1 MKRIATIA
9 AVAASVG
16 FLLSGPNAVAAA
28 PSHQAP
34 AVATSCYGS
43 AKSFSTDSADQWP
56 QGANYA
62 TTTSNCADINVKPT
76 SGMWVQTCFLGANF
90 YCNKATWITGGTWGT
105 AATGVLNGTAFYLQF
120 DRPTHGL
127 VAY

>member
-1 MKRIATIA
+1 MKRIIAIA
-9 AVAASVG
+9 AVVASAGV
-16 FLLSGPNAVAAA
+16 LPAGPDAVAAA
-28 PSHQAP
+28 SGRQAP

-62 TTTSNCADINVKPT
+62 TTTSHCADINVKPA
-76 SGMWVQTCFLGANF
+76 SGMWVQTCFLGSNF

-105 AATGVLNGTAFYLQF
+105 AATGVLNGTDFYLQF
-120 DRPTHGL
+120 DRSTHGL